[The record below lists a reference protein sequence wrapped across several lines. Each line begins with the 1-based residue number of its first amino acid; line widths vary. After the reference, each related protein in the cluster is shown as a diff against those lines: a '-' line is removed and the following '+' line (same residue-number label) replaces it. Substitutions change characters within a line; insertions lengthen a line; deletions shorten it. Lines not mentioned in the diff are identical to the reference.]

1 MRSHLLEGKV
11 RHRRS
16 SPFVY
21 ELEHDVF
28 YLALDTSELDRIGRM
43 KLLGRNRWR
52 PFTFRDDDH
61 WKPAAE
67 DIDALLVSTC
77 TGYLCPGLTSY
88 VGERLGLRSG
98 SGRLHHGSLG
108 QRQ

>member
-1 MRSHLLEGKV
+1 RGGAPRLRVPRGRLPIGLRGGRRDRGVERVHRAGGPGGVRSHLLEGKV

-16 SPFVY
+16 NPFVY

-61 WKPAAE
+61 WKPAAT
-67 DIDALLVSTC
+67 DI
-77 TGYLCPGLTSY
+77 
-88 VGERLGLRSG
+88 
-98 SGRLHHGSLG
+98 
-108 QRQ
+108 

>member
-16 SPFVY
+16 RPFVY

-28 YLALDTSELDRIGRM
+28 YLALDLSELDRIGRM

-61 WKPAAE
+61 WLKHSFITRGDDGAAPSLEYKPVTMGRYE
-67 DIDALLVSTC
+67 PV
-77 TGYLCPGLTSY
+77 
-88 VGERLGLRSG
+88 ERKY
-98 SGRLHHGSLG
+98 
-108 QRQ
+108 